1 MPPPLPVLGEVPAFR
16 LTSQDGRPYGSE
28 ELRGK
33 VWVANFIFTS
43 CTSSCPRLTSKMAIV
58 QRRIRN
64 TDESV
69 HLVSFSVD
77 PDNDTPARL
86 AAYAEQYHYDHRN
99 VGDDLRERCFG
110 GDHVRVPVHHH
121 HNVLDWDA
129 EFFAAGLLHLA

>member
-1 MPPPLPVLGEVPAFR
+1 GALDRVSPHVPHRADDHAQDASPVAGARGRPRVPTHLA
-16 LTSQDGRPYGSE
+16 GRAPYGSE
-28 ELRGK
+28 DLRGR

-58 QRRIRN
+58 QRRARN

-86 AAYAEQYHYDHRN
+86 AAYAEQYHYN
-99 VGDDLRERCFG
+99 PLRWTF
-110 GDHVRVPVHHH
+110 
-121 HNVLDWDA
+121 L
-129 EFFAAGLLHLA
+129 